1 MQRKR
6 KGNDRQAYQS
16 HIKRQEAYERGW
28 LDDADE
34 EYPDYGEAEA
44 YDTEKMAG
52 LVRGQPVVS
61 GYEALERRRGRRKPP
76 TKCTI
81 PHWHKKWKE
90 PIPNTTPT
98 GGYCTTA
105 GNNRETLQCSAVS
118 TTRVPCINPPG
129 SYKKIIFSN
138 YPVCPYPTICPAES

>member
-52 LVRGQPVVS
+52 RS
-61 GYEALERRRGRRKPP
+61 EERRVG
-76 TKCTI
+76 
-81 PHWHKKWKE
+81 KE
-90 PIPNTTPT
+90 
-98 GGYCTTA
+98 C
-105 GNNRETLQCSAVS
+105 RSRWS
-118 TTRVPCINPPG
+118 
-129 SYKKIIFSN
+129 
-138 YPVCPYPTICPAES
+138 PYH

>member
-52 LVRGQPVVS
+52 LVR
-61 GYEALERRRGRRKPP
+61 
-76 TKCTI
+76 
-81 PHWHKKWKE
+81 
-90 PIPNTTPT
+90 
-98 GGYCTTA
+98 
-105 GNNRETLQCSAVS
+105 
-118 TTRVPCINPPG
+118 
-129 SYKKIIFSN
+129 
-138 YPVCPYPTICPAES
+138 

>member
-44 YDTEKMAG
+44 YDTEKKCISSDMQMIFG
-52 LVRGQPVVS
+52 FSVGQKS
-61 GYEALERRRGRRKPP
+61 RQTGR
-76 TKCTI
+76 
-81 PHWHKKWKE
+81 
-90 PIPNTTPT
+90 
-98 GGYCTTA
+98 
-105 GNNRETLQCSAVS
+105 
-118 TTRVPCINPPG
+118 
-129 SYKKIIFSN
+129 
-138 YPVCPYPTICPAES
+138 

>member
-52 LVRGQPVVS
+52 LV
-61 GYEALERRRGRRKPP
+61 
-76 TKCTI
+76 
-81 PHWHKKWKE
+81 KWMRLCCFA
-90 PIPNTTPT
+90 ISITS
-98 GGYCTTA
+98 
-105 GNNRETLQCSAVS
+105 R
-118 TTRVPCINPPG
+118 
-129 SYKKIIFSN
+129 
-138 YPVCPYPTICPAES
+138 